1 MVTWLE
7 EDLDEESR
15 SRVDSAAGRVMERRR
30 AERIKQRLTC
40 ELIIGDRRH
49 PGIVLDISETGLFVQ
64 TSASP
69 PPGERA
75 RLDPQAANP
84 SSSSSS
90 QGSAYCFRVKQT
102 SGPRSRTL
110 RITAASGEEA
120 KAAASAELDEG
131 WEILAV
137 DPVAA

>member
-1 MVTWLE
+1 
-7 EDLDEESR
+7 
-15 SRVDSAAGRVMERRR
+15 MERRR

-69 PPGERA
+69 PQGERA
-75 RLDPQAANP
+75 RLDPQAAGP
-84 SSSSSS
+84 SSSQSS
-90 QGSAYCFRVKQT
+90 QGSAYCVRVKQT
-102 SGPRSRTL
+102 SGSRSRIL
-110 RITAASGEEA
+110 RITAASEEEA
-120 KAAASAELDEG
+120 KTAASAKLDEG